1 MRKALFWHLIVPCK
15 AYTLTRNAMI
25 LQARLE
31 GAAKIQV
38 GKRAEGKSF
47 DFKNK
52 LMPKCLQRNLLN

>member
-1 MRKALFWHLIVPCK
+1 MGRALFWHLIVPCK
-15 AYTLTRNAMI
+15 AYGLARNAMI

-38 GKRAEGKSF
+38 SNPAGGKSF

-52 LMPKCLQRNLLN
+52 LMPQCLKRTC